1 MLHFL
6 PSWVLGVISFALL
19 AVNVIGWSLLFF
31 ASSILKMICRTD
43 KLRKK
48 LDPIL
53 IYFAERYIS
62 CNHAWMWLTHRCH
75 WDIQDVNALKKRSWY
90 LVSANHLSWAD
101 VFVLQKTF
109 HKKIPFIK
117 FFLKRELIYVPFIGQ
132 AWWALNMPF
141 MRRYSKSYLK
151 KYPHKKG
158 DDIRET
164 QKACERF
171 SLVPTT
177 VMNFVEGTR
186 LTPEKH
192 AKQSSRYENLLM
204 PKAGG
209 IAFAVKALGDKFH
222 SLLDVTIV
230 YPQGTPSFWDFL
242 CGRMEKVIVRV
253 KEIEIPECFAHGDYQ
268 NDMEFRKQFQQWLTE
283 IWEEKDRLITE
294 LKAQA
299 VPSR

>member
-1 MLHFL
+1 MLNFL
-6 PSWVLGVISFALL
+6 PSWLLGAISFVLL
-19 AVNVIGWSLLFF
+19 AVNVIGWSLMFF
-31 ASSILKMICRTD
+31 AFAILKLICRTNG
-43 KLRKK
+43 LRKK

-62 CNHAWMWLTHRCH
+62 CNHAWMWLTQRCD
-75 WDIQDVNALKKRSWY
+75 WDIQGINALKKRSWY

-109 HKKIPFIK
+109 HQKIPFIK
-117 FFLKRELIYVPFIGQ
+117 FFLKRELIYVPFVGQ

-141 MRRYSKSYLK
+141 MRRYSKSYLQK
-151 KYPHKKG
+151 HPHKKG

-192 AKQSSRYENLLM
+192 AKQSSSYEHLLM

-253 KEIEIPECFAHGDYQ
+253 KEIEIPECFAYGDYQ
-268 NDMEFRKQFQQWLTE
+268 NDQEFRKQFQQWLTE

-294 LKAQA
+294 LKAKAIPA
-299 VPSR
+299 V